1 MRIIPAKMANDSD
14 TKMSIL
20 NPSPKVLPGPSLLHH
35 LIADEETNATALEY
49 HDSNGLGLQLS
60 YRQLHQRAADLARI
74 LSQRRKAPSTS
85 ASITPLLIPQSAALY
100 ISQIAILKSGSAFCP
115 LNLDVPE
122 ERLKFILND
131 VSATI
136 VLTTSEFKDK
146 FASVPDLQ
154 VLVLDK
160 EGNLVESGNDGS
172 LKTRSFSAGLAN
184 DRDESL
190 TGGRQVVPTDPA
202 YIMYTSGSTGTPK
215 AVVLSHRAVTQSLL
229 AHDRFIPQFSRFLQF
244 ANPTFDVSVFE
255 IYFPLF
261 RRATLV
267 SCDRTYL
274 LSDLSHVIT
283 KLNVEGAELTPSVVA
298 SLVRSRKTVP
308 KLRTLLTIGEM
319 LNPQTV
325 REFAGTNDHDSL
337 LYGMYGPTEAA
348 IHCTLQPS
356 FKQSDTVNTIGMPFD
371 TVSCFVIKPS
381 EECNAPDDVR
391 IVPQGEV
398 GELAVGGH
406 QLADGYLNREEQT
419 KAVFINHPTY
429 GPLYRTGDK
438 AKLTPAGLLECL
450 GRISKGQVKLRGQRI
465 ELGEIEHAASKLKGV
480 HAASASVI
488 GGQLVLFSVAD
499 SSQIKPADIEA
510 SCRKWLPRFMVPND
524 IVILKDFP
532 YLPSGKTDSKKL
544 DADYKAQ
551 MADAPEDQRS
561 KSSDN
566 HKLLDILRTHVNK
579 TIKPTT
585 NLASVGLDSLKAI
598 RLATELRK
606 QGYPQLSAV
615 DLLMCTTIRDID
627 TLISRSSSSPQSKP
641 TADVIDFKAVQQ
653 ELRRSVEQISDV
665 AETKGSISDVFPC
678 TPLQDA
684 MLVETA
690 KNPKAYC
697 NSATFSLP
705 AGTSFEDF
713 SAAIKTVA
721 EQHSALRSGF
731 VQFSHEHSAYS
742 QIVWS
747 EMLDHQLSSV
757 ASLDAD
763 FALSRS
769 SHLLRPL
776 QVQYVGKSQSPQALI
791 LLHHA
796 LYDQWSLDILVDDL
810 YLTLKKQ
817 TVPSRPSF
825 AAVSCQSLENLSSR
839 QRQNTLVA
847 FWRSYLAGNLYT
859 KLPNLTGKLIKGI
872 TLGILARQSSI
883 TSSQLSRLTARYK
896 VGDSVIFQAAYG
908 YLLSLYAGQPDIT
921 FGTVFSGRTAA
932 IEGVQDL
939 FGPMLS
945 TLPTRFSSTGIRRFK
960 DLARLV
966 QKSNRD
972 IMAHTD
978 LPLIAIKKA
987 ANIEPSTSLFDSIFV
1002 WQGSPREAIDQ
1013 TDIRLVDT
1021 TDFVE
1026 FDLTLDVEPSNGSYH
1041 VKATYRQSVLPETQV
1056 AFFLDQL
1063 DLIIGQLADFPECRL
1078 DELFVDVRPQKC
1090 LSIFNPD
1097 PRRFNC
1103 SGGLARLIDES
1114 IAKHPKDAALCFAKM
1129 ISDHDFRYE
1138 TLTYEELSRKAN
1150 QMAHVMLARELRPG
1164 SLVCIIME
1172 KSVNLYIS
1180 ILAAIKAG
1188 CGYLPIVP
1196 STPVHRIEKIVEDAD
1211 IAFVLC
1217 DGASAQNFQSTTI
1230 SSKDICIVDDLP
1242 LSQQS
1247 DHRPC
1252 TTANPQDVAY
1262 AVYTSGTTGTPK
1274 GVLVTHENICSN
1286 LKMLG
1291 HLYPIAEESRLL
1303 QVCNQAFDV
1312 SVFEIFFTW
1321 SQGMCLCSATNDVL
1335 FRDLELSVRHFGV
1348 THLSMTPTVAALV
1361 KPDNVPN
1368 VKFLVT
1374 SGEPL
1379 TGTIH
1384 RRWAGRGLYQG
1395 YGPSETTNICT
1406 VNIAMP
1412 LEDTINNIG
1421 QSFAN
1426 TSTFVLPQNGDFAP
1440 LPRGALGELCFGGQ
1454 QVFQGYQN
1462 MPDLTAG
1469 KVINHPRYGRIY
1481 RSGDLGRLAP
1491 DGSILIEGRTDTQ
1504 RKIRGQRIE
1513 LSEVNNTLL
1522 GCSAVLDATVLI
1534 TGEHG
1539 AETLVAFW
1547 VPEQSSKNGYSI
1559 LDIDRE
1565 IAASIADI
1573 KKELETNLPSYMVP
1587 SSLIPISAFP
1597 MTGQSKVDNGRLLED
1612 FGDLPDDYIEQLAD
1626 EDGIDD
1632 GEWTDTDHS
1641 IRQILTETLG
1651 APETSI
1657 HRNTALFGLGLDSLS
1672 AIRLAANIK
1681 TKVGVQMDV
1690 STILKKPKLAL
1701 LSEFVD
1707 SQEKNQVYTNGHVS
1721 LVETFMSSDQT
1732 EAMKDRCRNNGLEV
1746 DRILPCTPLQE
1757 AMLSAS
1763 ISQGSGAYLNRNV
1776 LKLNASPNSIKSS
1789 WAAMVNRHDILRT
1802 VFLSTEDARYPFVQI
1817 VTQTVDLPWS
1827 SASGDMSATDLLKR
1841 MDSDVPAAAD
1851 SFKQPY
1857 KLTCFKSTEDFYLVI
1872 DMHHAL
1878 YDANAM
1884 ATLLEDVEQIQ
1895 RDEKLPP
1902 SVVFDSF
1909 LEHMLHG
1916 NEEDADAFFDGMLL
1930 NFKPQPFANVSMT
1943 ARQYSYYHFDMAVP
1957 SGQLQHFQK
1966 KHSVSMLALTQA
1978 AWSQV
1983 LSVLQDSSDLCFGN
1997 VVSGRTVPVEGVDRL
2012 VAPCFN
2018 TIPVRT
2024 KLNDYKDNLELVQH
2038 LHQLNIDSLTYQLTP
2053 LRRIQQRLQAGS
2065 RLFDSLVLLQHAEQ
2079 QLDESIWSFAGEK
2092 GDMDFPCIL
2101 EVVRETDDL
2110 RISLHYQQ
2118 RLFTNDDFA
2127 KSICD
2132 LFSDFFLSILKY
2144 PLSDFTDDA
2153 NIDRRG
2159 LDGFLKP
2166 QNVHNEDSQP
2176 SAASTDAD
2184 ANDWTETEAAIRD
2197 VLLALSSVEP
2207 KNVTKHTTIYR
2218 LGLDSISA
2226 IQAANRLKNRGLNI
2240 TAADILEHPTPAEL
2254 AEFVHRGAPAEAE
2267 LHADVNLTAFYR
2279 KHRFAFTDTQCLHAV
2294 RPCTAVQSGMLTAF
2308 LQSGGKDYLNHF
2320 AYDATFAG
2328 SAEKLLRGWEQIL
2341 QKNDMLRTGFAEV
2354 EDSEHCFAMITF
2366 ESDYKP
2372 IMIEIL
2378 PSSDA
2383 SFDQLS
2389 KQHQQEILNDLRKPT
2404 WRCKIL
2410 EKDGKLEMLLTMHHA
2425 LYDAVSLSHILGQLS
2440 DALDGRELK
2449 SQANVDSALVHIL
2462 SSSKTDEDQRKFWR
2476 EALQAVNPSRF
2487 PNLHPVVPGQTEILD
2502 INLTC
2507 AWSRTVLETLCST
2520 QGVSLQAIF
2529 EAAWARLLSAYSGEE
2544 QVTFGIVHSGRV
2556 SQETQ
2561 DAYFPCINTLPLTC
2575 NTTEDCSQLLQQLM
2589 SFNAG
2594 VQKHC
2599 YTQLSSIQQWVG
2611 LQNEALFDTIFAFQK
2626 PLSDDQASMQWKLT
2640 YEKAAV
2646 DYAISIEVE
2655 HLPKDVLRLRT
2666 TFDSAV
2672 LPEQQA
2678 RIMLQQLEN
2687 IAMELLGQPINASK
2701 SSEDLAIVPAKDPII
2716 KTDITLLHEMVDRT
2730 VAKHSERIALE
2741 FVNSIDGDEVQ
2752 SETWTFQQLDRK
2764 GNQIARLLHDSG
2776 VKPGDVVGLC
2786 FDKCPE
2792 ASFAFLGVLKAGC
2805 SILAIDVTAPTVR
2818 KEFIVSDSSAAAI
2831 LCSDNVA
2838 EELAF
2843 IKGIKI
2849 IDLVNA
2855 LKGSIPEHPID
2866 STLSLGPDSLSY
2878 ILYTSGTTGTPKGCE
2893 ITNENSVQALLSFQ
2907 RLFAGRWTDKS
2918 IWLQFASYHFDVA
2931 VLEHFWTWSV
2941 GMKLLCAPRDLI
2953 LEDIASFIDRFQVT
2967 HLDLTPSLGRL
2978 LDPETVPSLHS
2989 GVFITGGEAV
2999 KPEMLRTW
3007 GEVGCLFNFYGPT
3020 ETTIGVTTF
3029 PSVPSNGKASNI
3041 GWQFDNVGT
3050 CVLKPKTS
3058 DAVLRGG
3065 IGELCIFGKLV
3076 GKGYLNRP
3084 DLNQDRFPYIEGLG
3098 ERIYRTGDLVRLL
3111 HDNSFEFLGRA
3122 DSQVK
3127 LRGQR
3132 LEIDEIVAVMLQGE
3146 NVKDAVCVVARQEEK
3161 QKDQLVAFITPS
3173 SDRKQGQPS
3182 LYQDP
3187 EIGQMIQQAK
3197 VTCEDKLPVYMVPTH
3212 FIPIHFIPLS
3222 VNNKQ
3227 DDKQLKQFYQ
3237 GLSTAQLQE
3246 LSIPGTEQR
3255 DLNDTENAI
3264 VTALSATLGTDLGDV
3279 KPDANLFA
3287 LGLSSI
3293 SAVQLARRLKS
3304 AGHPKA
3310 SIATVMQ
3317 NATINKL
3324 GRALADGSGSD
3335 ADSGILAAKQA
3346 IAACQQKHLGQ
3357 AAKTL
3362 GISVKDIER
3371 VVPCTP
3377 LQQGILYKS
3386 QSSEA
3391 GLYFNRFLFELAEID
3406 PKQLKA
3412 AFEKLVGCVD
3422 VLRSAFVE
3430 TEDGHVQVV
3439 RRKVNMA
3446 WKKVSVSN
3454 VDEAFEE
3461 SHQDW
3466 IATND
3471 RGLFN
3476 PLSVTLAV
3484 GTSPA
3489 KLQICIHHALY
3500 DGNSWGL
3507 FLQQLGQLYNGE
3519 TPSSIPSFTEIL
3531 PHGPLRQNK
3540 HAKDFWQ
3547 KHLQDA
3553 MFEQMPQLVGES
3565 AKEDVL
3571 VSKAINVVQELD
3583 TTRKNLQVTP
3593 QALVQAAW
3601 LATLGKYHAGPIGL
3615 IVSGRSLDVDAESVI
3630 GPLFNTIP
3638 FAWRVEEGQTWADLC
3653 KSCHNFNVQTLP
3665 YQHTPLRDI
3674 SKWLG
3679 KSPVEPLFDTLFVFQ
3694 QPQESN
3700 GAFDKIMKPIE
3711 DSRYVADY
3719 PLSFEAEQHPH
3730 GGLTITIGAQGHFC
3744 NDTILRQMIAQF
3756 EENLSALISNPEHV
3770 VTLPDSYTSKIKAGP
3785 VQRDLPDAN
3794 GYQGPFEWTSKAKA
3808 IRKEMALLASVE
3820 ETDLDEH
3827 TSIFAIGLDSIDA
3840 VKLSARLKK
3849 NGIIVPVSVLMR
3861 SQTIPK
3867 ILDRTNKSTDKRN
3880 DSQLLAQRRER
3891 QIALERAVKQT
3902 IKDISRIE
3910 QVLAATPMQEALVS
3924 EMIKSEYKAY
3934 FNHDV
3939 MEIKSGVE
3947 VQRLEQ
3953 AWDKVIESNPI
3964 LRTAFVALE
3973 DPTVDVTFA
3982 QAVLKHRTF
3991 KFTRHASEDGQQV
4004 DDLLNNT
4011 AADFRAPKQ
4020 LTAPLRLTLLEKDN
4034 KTFLVLSIAHALYD
4048 GYSLGLLHKDVNA
4061 AYTSTL
4067 PTRPSYRGIIDNAI
4081 EATGD
4086 QATSFWESL
4095 LTNVNP
4101 THIPSTT
4108 TTSAQQTHRSELS
4121 SVLSSSAI
4129 KSFSKRHSI
4138 TPQALCQTAWALH
4151 LSSLTHTL
4159 DVIYG
4164 LVLAGRD
4171 SPEAESVLFPTMNTV
4186 ASRATIHGSVKDM
4199 LRSTQEQLLQISEY
4213 QQTPLRKITQIAKKM
4228 GGGFEGGLFDALFT
4242 YQKSPDAGEMREG
4255 LYESVQGASDVEYPV
4270 AIEAEIVGKELIW
4283 RNAVKSGVV
4292 DQTGAEGMLRAVDE
4306 VLKRLVEKPEEEV
4319 LSFEGENVS
4328 VMGQRVFKV
4337 VEKVKSGGGET
4348 AKGAA
4353 GDDEGQLT
4361 DAERKIRDV
4370 VAQVANTP
4378 AEEVGRTTRLENL
4391 GIDSISAIKL
4401 ASLLKKQ
4408 GINLAVSKII
4418 RAGTIQAMAALQQ
4431 STAKPGPK
4439 QDVNH
4444 AASLIRKNGI
4454 SACTLGLDEKQV
4466 EEIMPVTAG
4475 QAYMLAT
4482 WSNSEGKLFYPT
4494 FSYSLRGKADRA
4506 AVHTAWQTL
4515 VDCHAIL
4522 RTTFIA
4528 TQKKDVPYVQAVLK
4542 RRNVSLQQQTST
4554 QPFANL
4560 DVNNEDKSTLVK
4572 LSIHHAL
4579 YDAVS
4584 LQLLMQD
4591 LESLLNGQTL
4601 PSPISAFSSFISPSI
4616 SQTSKAKQHSFWTS
4630 YLSDL
4635 SSPSAR
4641 STSYSGGK
4649 VQVFTP
4655 SALSLTS
4662 THHSRLRTSGLSL
4675 QSLFFATY
4683 AQLHAR
4689 LHKMNDD
4696 LVIGIYLANRSTET
4710 SERLV
4715 APTVN
4720 LLPVRVKTPTK
4731 TKIED
4736 VAGQIQDDLKR
4747 ISEEDL
4753 SATALWEIK
4762 EWTGVTVDVFVNF
4775 IKLPEE
4781 EKTEPDERVVRIES
4795 VDTDEE
4801 HEFRERAE
4809 VVPVED
4815 QEGWKVPEE
4824 LKTIVGEAYPVSNPA
4839 RLERE
4844 QGLTIAQPSIDV
4856 EATVRDGKVAVG
4868 VFGFE
4873 SVVGLKRGKEMVEGM
4888 RRGLEGFFI

>member
-1 MRIIPAKMANDSD
+1 
-14 TKMSIL
+14 MSIL

-74 LSQRRKAPSTS
+74 LSQRRKTPSTS

-160 EGNLVESGNDGS
+160 EGNLVESGSDGS
-172 LKTRSFSAGLAN
+172 TKTRSFSAGLAN

-274 LSDLSHVIT
+274 LSDLSNVIT

-325 REFAGTNDHDSL
+325 REFAGTNDDDSL

-356 FKQSDTVNTIGMPFD
+356 FKQSDTVNTIGIPFD

-381 EECNAPDDVR
+381 EECNAPDDVQ

-438 AKLTPAGLLECL
+438 AKLTSAGLLECL

-465 ELGEIEHAASKLKGV
+465 ELGEIEHAASKLEGV

-488 GGQLVLFSVAD
+488 EGQLVLFSVAD

-627 TLISRSSSSPQSKP
+627 TLIARSSSSPQSKP

-653 ELRRSVEQISDV
+653 DLRRSVEQISEV

-713 SAAIKTVA
+713 SAAIKAVA

-731 VQFSHEHSAYS
+731 VQFSHGHSAYS

-769 SHLLRPL
+769 SDLLRPL
-776 QVQYVGKSQSPQALI
+776 QVQYVGNSQSPQALI

-810 YLTLKKQ
+810 YLALKKL

-825 AAVSCQSLENLSSR
+825 AAVSCQSLANLSSR
-839 QRQNTLVA
+839 QRQNTLKA

-872 TLGILARQSSI
+872 TLGILERQSSI
-883 TSSQLSRLTARYK
+883 TSSQLSRLAARYK

-960 DLARLV
+960 DLARSV

-1002 WQGSPREAIDQ
+1002 WQGSPREATDQ

-1097 PRRFNC
+1097 PSRFDC

-1114 IAKHPKDAALCFAKM
+1114 IAKHPKDAALCFAKN
-1129 ISDHDFRYE
+1129 ISDHDFGYE

-1150 QMAHVMLARELRPG
+1150 QMAHVMLARDLRPG

-1180 ILAAIKAG
+1180 ILATIKAG

-1196 STPVHRIEKIVEDAD
+1196 STPIHRIEKIVDDAD

-1217 DGASAQNFQSTTI
+1217 DGASAQNLQSTTI
-1230 SSKDICIVDDLP
+1230 SSNDICIVDDLP

-1335 FRDLELSVRHFGV
+1335 FRDLELSVRQFGV

-1361 KPDNVPN
+1361 KPDNAPK

-1454 QVFQGYQN
+1454 QVFQGYQS

-1513 LSEVNNTLL
+1513 LSEVNNTIL

-1547 VPEQSSKNGYSI
+1547 IPEHSSKNGYSI

-1565 IAASIADI
+1565 IVASIADI

-1641 IRQILTETLG
+1641 IRQILTDTLG

-1707 SQEKNQVYTNGHVS
+1707 SQERNQVYTNGHVS

-1732 EAMKDRCRNNGLEV
+1732 EAIKDRCRNSGLEV

-1763 ISQGSGAYLNRNV
+1763 ISQGSGAYRNRNV

-1802 VFLSTEDARYPFVQI
+1802 VFMSTEDARYPFVQI

-1827 SASGDMSATDLLKR
+1827 SASGDMSATDLLER

-1884 ATLLEDVEQIQ
+1884 ATLLEDVEKIQ

-1930 NFKPQPFANVSMT
+1930 NFKPQPFAN
-1943 ARQYSYYHFDMAVP
+1943 
-1957 SGQLQHFQK
+1957 
-1966 KHSVSMLALTQA
+1966 
-1978 AWSQV
+1978 
-1983 LSVLQDSSDLCFGN
+1983 
-1997 VVSGRTVPVEGVDRL
+1997 
-2012 VAPCFN
+2012 
-2018 TIPVRT
+2018 
-2024 KLNDYKDNLELVQH
+2024 
-2038 LHQLNIDSLTYQLTP
+2038 LTP
-2053 LRRIQQRLQAGS
+2053 LRRVQQRLKAGS
-2065 RLFDSLVLLQHAEQ
+2065 RLFDSLVLLQQAEQ

-2101 EVVRETDDL
+2101 EVVPENDDL

-2118 RLFTNDDFA
+2118 SLFTNDDLA

-2132 LFSDFFLSILKY
+2132 LFSDFFLSILRY
-2144 PLSDFTDDA
+2144 PLSDFTYDT

-2166 QNVHNEDSQP
+2166 QNVHKEDSQP
-2176 SAASTDAD
+2176 SAAAD
-2184 ANDWTETEAAIRD
+2184 VDDWTETEAAIRD

-2226 IQAANRLKNRGLNI
+2226 IQAASRLKNRGLNI

-2254 AEFVHRGAPAEAE
+2254 AESVHRGAPAEAG
-2267 LHADVNLTAFYR
+2267 LHAEVNLTAFDE
-2279 KHRFAFTDTQCLHAV
+2279 KHRSALTDTHCLHAV

-2341 QKNDMLRTGFAEV
+2341 QKNDMLRTGFTEV
-2354 EDSEHCFAMITF
+2354 EDSEHSFAMATF
-2366 ESDYKP
+2366 ESDFKP

-2389 KQHQQEILNDLRKPT
+2389 NQHQQEILNDLRKPT

-2410 EKDGKLEMLLTMHHA
+2410 EKDGKLEMFLTMHHA

-2440 DALDGRELK
+2440 DALEGRELK
-2449 SQANVDSALVHIL
+2449 SQANVDSALVHIV
-2462 SSSKTDEDQRKFWR
+2462 SSSKSDTDQKKFWS
-2476 EALQAVNPSRF
+2476 EALQAVIPSRF

-2507 AWSRTVLETLCST
+2507 AWSRTDLETLCST
-2520 QGVSLQAIF
+2520 QSVSLQAIF

-2561 DAYFPCINTLPLTC
+2561 DACFPCINTLPLTC
-2575 NTTEDCSQLLQQLM
+2575 NTTTDCSQLLQQLM

-2599 YTQLSSIQQWVG
+2599 FTQLSSIQQWVG

-2626 PLSDDQASMQWKLT
+2626 PLSDNQTSMQWKLT

-2646 DYAISIEVE
+2646 DYAVSIEVE
-2655 HLPKDVLRLRT
+2655 HLPEDVLRLRT
-2666 TFDSAV
+2666 TFDSSV

-2687 IAMELLGQPINASK
+2687 IAMELLGQPLNASK
-2701 SSEDLAIVPAKDPII
+2701 SSEDLAIVPANDPII

-2730 VAKHSERIALE
+2730 VIRHPERIALV

-2786 FDKCPE
+2786 FEKCPE

-2805 SILAIDVTAPTVR
+2805 SILAIDVTAPTAR

-2843 IKGIKI
+2843 IEGIKT

-2855 LKGSIPEHPID
+2855 LKEYIPDQPID
-2866 STLSLGPDSLSY
+2866 SALSLGPDSLSY

-2893 ITNENSVQALLSFQ
+2893 ITHENSVQALLSFQ

-2931 VLEHFWTWSV
+2931 ILEHFWTWSV

-3007 GEVGCLFNFYGPT
+3007 GEIGCLFNFYGPT

-3084 DLNQDRFPYIEGLG
+3084 DMNQDRFPYIEGLG

-3187 EIGQMIQQAK
+3187 EISQMIQQAK
-3197 VTCEDKLPVYMVPTH
+3197 ATCEDKLPVYMVPTH

-3255 DLNDTENAI
+3255 ELNDTENAI

-3317 NATINKL
+3317 NSTINKL
-3324 GRALADGSGSD
+3324 GRTLADDSGSD
-3335 ADSGILAAKQA
+3335 DSGILAAKQA

-3386 QSSEA
+3386 QSNEA
-3391 GLYFNRFLFELAEID
+3391 GLYFNRFLFELNEID
-3406 PKQLKA
+3406 LKKLKA

-3446 WKKVSVSN
+3446 WKKVSVPN

-3476 PLSVTLAV
+3476 PLFVTLAV

-3519 TPSSIPSFTEIL
+3519 TPSSITSFTKIL

-3553 MFEQMPQLVGES
+3553 MFEQMPQLVGEP

-3583 TTRKNLQVTP
+3583 ITRKNLQVTP

-3653 KSCHNFNVQTLP
+3653 KSCHNSNVQTLP

-3744 NDTILRQMIAQF
+3744 NDMILRQMIAQF

-3770 VTLPDSYTSKIKAGP
+3770 VTLPDSYTAKIKAGP

-3794 GYQGPFEWTSKAKA
+3794 GYQGPFEWTSEAKT

-3840 VKLSARLKK
+3840 VRLSARLKK
-3849 NGIIVPVSVLMR
+3849 YGIIVPVSVLMR

-3867 ILDRTNKSTDKRN
+3867 ILDNTNKSIDKRN

-3891 QIALERAVKQT
+3891 QVALERAVKQT
-3902 IKDISRIE
+3902 IKDISGIE

-3924 EMIKSEYKAY
+3924 EMIRSEYKAY

-3939 MEIKSGVE
+3939 MEIKSGVD

-3953 AWDKVIESNPI
+3953 AWDKVIEANPI

-3973 DPTVDVTFA
+3973 DPTVDATFA

-4011 AADFRAPKQ
+4011 AVDFRAPKQ

-4048 GYSLGLLHKDVNA
+4048 GYSLGLLHNDVNA
-4061 AYTSTL
+4061 AYTSTV
-4067 PTRPSYRGIIDNAI
+4067 PTRPSYSGIIDNAI

-4095 LTNVNP
+4095 LTHVNR
-4101 THIPSTT
+4101 THTPSTT
-4108 TTSAQQTHRSELS
+4108 TTPAQQTHRSELS
-4121 SVLSSSAI
+4121 SDLSSSAI
-4129 KSFSKRHSI
+4129 KSFSKRHGI

-4186 ASRATIHGSVKDM
+4186 ASRATIHGSVKEM
-4199 LRSTQEQLLQISEY
+4199 LRSTQEQLLRIREY

-4242 YQKSPDAGEMREG
+4242 YQKSPDAGEMREA

-4270 AIEAEIVGKELIW
+4270 AIEAELVGEELVW
-4283 RNAVKSGVV
+4283 RDAVKSGFA

-4319 LSFEGENVS
+4319 LRFEGEGVS
-4328 VMGQRVFKV
+4328 VMGQKVFKV

-4348 AKGAA
+4348 VKGAA
-4353 GDDEGQLT
+4353 GEDEGQLT

-4378 AEEVGRTTRLENL
+4378 AEEVGRTTKLENL

-4454 SACTLGLDEKQV
+4454 SASALGLDEEQV
-4466 EEIMPVTAG
+4466 GEIMPVTAG

-4494 FSYSLRGKADRA
+4494 FTYSLRGKADRA

-4560 DVNNEDKSTLVK
+4560 DVTNEGKSTLLK

-4584 LQLLMQD
+4584 LQLLMQN

-4641 STSYSGGK
+4641 STSHSGGK

-4655 SALSLTS
+4655 SALSLAS
-4662 THHSRLRTSGLSL
+4662 PHHSRLRTSGLSL

-4689 LHKMNDD
+4689 LHNMNDD

-4731 TKIED
+4731 AKTED
-4736 VAGQIQDDLKR
+4736 VAKQIQDDLKR
-4747 ISEEDL
+4747 ISEEDV

-4781 EKTEPDERVVRIES
+4781 EETRHDAGGVRIES
-4795 VDTDEE
+4795 VDTDDE
-4801 HEFRERAE
+4801 HEFRGRAE

-4815 QEGWKVPEE
+4815 QGGWKVPEE
-4824 LKTIVGEAYPVSNPA
+4824 LKTSVWEAYP
-4839 RLERE
+4839 
-4844 QGLTIAQPSIDV
+4844 PSIDV

-4873 SVVGLKRGKEMVEGM
+4873 SVVGLERGKEIVEGT
-4888 RRGLEGFFI
+4888 RKGLEGFFV